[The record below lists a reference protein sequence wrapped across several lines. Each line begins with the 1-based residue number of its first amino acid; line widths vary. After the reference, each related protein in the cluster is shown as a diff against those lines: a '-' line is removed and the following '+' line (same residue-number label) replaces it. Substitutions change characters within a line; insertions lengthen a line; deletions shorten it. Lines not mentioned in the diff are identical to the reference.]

1 MASQKIVPIVEKLQ
15 LLSRPTFVNG
25 RWRKPEL
32 SARRVAM
39 VRQTMLSQNV
49 YWPDKPLRNLGAD
62 KPLKLS
68 RHEREREARQKKIE
82 ENMRKMPK
90 MIQEYREKVYELREK
105 TRKKKG
111 RTEEEL
117 YLIATGKMKQQGPHW
132 QIFKEGETSKKDA
145 PNRDAARRDAK
156 KDSSKK

>member
-1 MASQKIVPIVEKLQ
+1 
-15 LLSRPTFVNG
+15 
-25 RWRKPEL
+25 
-32 SARRVAM
+32 
-39 VRQTMLSQNV
+39 
-49 YWPDKPLRNLGAD
+49 
-62 KPLKLS
+62 
-68 RHEREREARQKKIE
+68 
-82 ENMRKMPK
+82 MRKMPK

-156 KDSSKK
+156 KDSSKKWRVPMTRVSLQCEQQSLFYTNHTLY